1 MTDDNT
7 SKKTSDTAAGYG
19 CLFLLG
25 IVGAIGYWAYTGIDS
40 AGWMQHRQDSVI
52 TAESNWFVGESKDCT
67 SYPLDEKTAH
77 GMEKPTGYAISKI
90 SCDGGPEHSVKITF
104 LGRTEQPDHSWVRWR
119 CTRNQDSF
127 TCKETDA
134 SPPVLRSHDVK
145 TGRPILSYD
154 GGKTWE
160 WADQ

>member
-1 MTDDNT
+1 
-7 SKKTSDTAAGYG
+7 
-19 CLFLLG
+19 
-25 IVGAIGYWAYTGIDS
+25 
-40 AGWMQHRQDSVI
+40 MQHRQDSVI

-90 SCDGGPEHSVKITF
+90 SCDGGPEHIVKITF
-104 LGRTEQPDHSWVRWR
+104 LDRTEQPDHSWVRWR

-134 SPPVLRSHDVK
+134 SPPILRSHDVK
-145 TGRPILSYD
+145 TGRPILSCD
-154 GGKTWE
+154 GGNLGMGRSIIARSE
-160 WADQ
+160 LCSG